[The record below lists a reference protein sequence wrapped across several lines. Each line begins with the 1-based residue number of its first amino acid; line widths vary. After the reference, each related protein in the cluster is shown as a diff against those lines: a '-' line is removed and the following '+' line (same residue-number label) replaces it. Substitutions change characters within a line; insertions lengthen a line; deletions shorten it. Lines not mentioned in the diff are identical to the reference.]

1 LFIALLT
8 GESILTQQPRISRD
22 ELVEM
27 FANIQAKTP
36 WDIKGEMLWGYF
48 FTGNDKSDL
57 ERIGAELVG
66 HAYRLVEI
74 RELERDAAEEM
85 PEWQLHVERVEIHTA
100 DTLYAR
106 NTQLEDLASRY
117 NTATY
122 DGMDVGPVN

>member
-1 LFIALLT
+1 LFIALLI